1 MRRLLWSL
9 LLLGL
14 LPPAAPAQR
23 VCPGYV
29 VLANGDS
36 LRGAVHL
43 TSDFEQQQFVKFI
56 PLASPD
62 AKPLRLTD
70 EEVVAYGYVRG
81 PDTVRYR
88 NCGPALASVPVVLAT
103 GRSAALFPISRLRLG
118 SLLRVLQAGRVQVY
132 EQYMPIRGGNSF
144 FRNVLLRTGTGAFVG
159 TYWWNFRPRA
169 AEYFADCPELVA
181 DLRAGR
187 YPPRALPQVARRYNA
202 WYQSH
207 PHSL

>member
-1 MRRLLWSL
+1 MCRLLWSVL
-9 LLLGL
+9 ASLSL
-14 LPPAAPAQR
+14 LPAAARAQR

-56 PLASPD
+56 PLHAAT

-70 EEVVAYGYVRG
+70 GEVVAYGYVRG

-88 NCGPALASVPVVLAT
+88 NCGPELASVPVVLAS
-103 GRSAALFPISRLRLG
+103 GQQGALFPLSRLRLG
-118 SLLRVLQAGRVQVY
+118 SLLRVLQAGRVQAY

-144 FRNVLLRTGTGAFVG
+144 FRDVLLRTGTGSFVG

-169 AEYFADCPELVA
+169 AEYFADCSALA
-181 DLRAGR
+181 DDLRAGR
-187 YPPRALPQVARRYNA
+187 YPPRALPQVVRRYNA
-202 WYQSH
+202 WYGQRR
-207 PHSL
+207 

>member
-1 MRRLLWSL
+1 MRRLLWIL
-9 LLLGL
+9 LLLG
-14 LPPAAPAQR
+14 PGPAARAQR

-56 PLASPD
+56 PLTQT
-62 AKPLRLTD
+62 KPVRLTD
-70 EEVVAYGYVRG
+70 AEVVAYGYVRG
-81 PDTVRYR
+81 TDTVRYR
-88 NCGPALASVPVVLAT
+88 NCGPELASVPVVLAAS
-103 GRSAALFPISRLRLG
+103 RSAAALFPISRLRLG

-132 EQYMPIRGGNSF
+132 ERYMPVRGGNSF
-144 FRNVLLRTGTGAFVG
+144 FRDVLLRTGTGAFVG

-169 AEYFADCPELVA
+169 AEYFADCPALAA

-187 YPPRALPQVARRYNA
+187 YPPRTLPAVAHRYNA
-202 WYQSH
+202 WYSQH
-207 PHSL
+207 H

>member
-1 MRRLLWSL
+1 MRRLLWHL
-9 LLLGL
+9 FWLGL
-14 LPPAAPAQR
+14 LPAAAWAQR

-43 TSDFEQQQFVKFI
+43 TSAFEQQQFVKFI
-56 PLASPD
+56 PLAAAST
-62 AKPLRLTD
+62 KPLRLAD
-70 EEVVAYGYVRG
+70 DEVVAYGYVRG

-88 NCGPALASVPVVLAT
+88 NCGPALAAVPVVLAAE
-103 GRSAALFPISRLRLG
+103 RNAALFPISRLRLG
-118 SLLRVLQAGRVQVY
+118 SLLRVLQTGRVQVY

-144 FRNVLLRTGTGAFVG
+144 FRDVLLRTGTGNFVG

-187 YPPRALPQVARRYNA
+187 YPPRTLPEVARRYNA
-202 WYQSH
+202 WYRQGH
-207 PHSL
+207 